1 MIEVS
6 LKTSFADGNN
16 SCFLASELVGTS
28 SWKKH
33 LMKNVSLLG
42 KVQAI
47 SEDEKKCGEMR

>member
-47 SEDEKKCGEMR
+47 SEDEKKCGKMR